1 MRFFH
6 RFRAVLAV
14 GALAVIFSL
23 AAVDFADA
31 RRGGGFG
38 SRGARTYSPPAAT
51 RTTPNQ
57 AQPVNRSMTPRQQT
71 TQPAN
76 QAGTRQAAG
85 QPQRGGMFGGMF
97 GGLLGGLMLG
107 GLIGMLMG
115 NGLGGMAGMLG
126 LLLQVGIIAIVIMLV
141 MRFIRGRQSPA
152 LAGAGAGGGGR
163 DPGQRFGFD
172 NGRGTGAAAPSGAQN
187 YERGELYPGSA
198 PIDEALAPSGADEI
212 GITNE
217 DLDRFEQLLAEI
229 QAAFTRED
237 YAGLR
242 ERCTP
247 EIVSYLSEEL
257 SQNAVNGLRN
267 EVLDVHLLQGDIAES
282 WREGDEEYATVAMQY
297 ESIDVM
303 RDRQSGDVVEGDLHP
318 TETTEIWTFVRPV
331 GGQWKLSAIQDV

>member
-6 RFRAVLAV
+6 RYRAVLAV
-14 GALAVIFSL
+14 ATLAVAFSL

-38 SRGARTYSPPAAT
+38 SRGLRTFTRPAPT
-51 RTTPNQ
+51 RTAPNE
-57 AQPVNRSMTPRQQT
+57 AQPINRSMTPRQQT
-71 TQPAN
+71 TQPAT

-85 QPQRGGMFGGMF
+85 QPSRSGMFGGMF

-107 GLIGMLMG
+107 GLVGMLLG
-115 NGLGGMAGMLG
+115 HGIGGMAGMLG
-126 LLLQVGIIAIVIMLV
+126 LLLQVGIIAIVVMLV
-141 MRFIRGRQSPA
+141 MRFMRKRQTPA
-152 LAGAGAGGGGR
+152 FAGAGGG
-163 DPGQRFGFD
+163 DPGQRFGFESQ
-172 NGRGTGAAAPSGAQN
+172 GASPAAADFGRQPEPDVEPSG
-187 YERGELYPGSA
+187 
-198 PIDEALAPSGADEI
+198 DDLAGDGVAAHGGADEI

-217 DLDRFEQLLAEI
+217 DLDRFEQLLVEI

-247 EIVSYLSEEL
+247 EIVSFLSEEL
-257 SQNAVNGLRN
+257 SQNAVSGKRN
-267 EVLDVHLLQGDIAES
+267 EVLDVSLLQGDIAES
-282 WREGDEEYATVAMQY
+282 WREGDEEYATVALRY

-303 RDRQSGDVVEGDLHP
+303 RDRASGEVVEGEMHP

-331 GGQWKLSAIQDV
+331 GGSWKLSAIQDL